1 MYAYAYAYAYDN
13 EKSKSEDMPGR
24 RATTIITE
32 DSPREA
38 DVGRTLT
45 AREALA
51 PQAACNVV
59 GGNCRGWGGNWRGV
73 FGLDGGT
80 ARRRQAALSPS
91 WMHQAAR

>member
-1 MYAYAYAYAYDN
+1 MNN
-13 EKSKSEDMPGR
+13 EKRKTEDMPGR
-24 RATTIITE
+24 GAAAIITE

-51 PQAACNVV
+51 PQAACNVE
-59 GGNCRGWGGNWRGV
+59 GRNWREV
-73 FGLDGGT
+73 FGVDGGT
-80 ARRRQAALSPS
+80 AARRQAALSPS